1 MWDFVVSRIN
11 AATCHTLIKK
21 KTGHSLKTS
30 PQVILCMLTLS
41 VGQQTAAPSDPSLK
55 VLLLYSTHVFM
66 AISYGT
72 SIHYRLIVR
81 CMLRPV
87 LFVLHMSSSLKRKCA
102 CDFVL
107 SFSFDILCVD

>member
-1 MWDFVVSRIN
+1 MSRIN

-21 KTGHSLKTS
+21 KTGHSLQTS
-30 PQVILCMLTLS
+30 PEVILCMLTLS
-41 VGQQTAAPSDPSLK
+41 VGQQTGDPSLK

-87 LFVLHMSSSLKRKCA
+87 LFVLHMSSSLKHKCA